1 MPEKGRRLPIRQDH
15 CKSTFIFIFASPF
28 YFFYCQAYLEE
39 IKEIKDEEA
48 KKKGEE
54 VKNLTKTE
62 ETAEE
67 TKAENPAEEPKDD
80 EANILNSE
88 AKKVILETTFE
99 NPTPTEIQQIVKN
112 ESKPLAEK
120 KED

>member
-1 MPEKGRRLPIRQDH
+1 MPEKGRKLHIRQDH
-15 CKSTFIFIFASPF
+15 CTSTFIFIFASPF
-28 YFFYCQAYLEE
+28 YFFYCQAYLEV

-54 VKNLTKTE
+54 VKNLTKAE

-67 TKAENPAEEPKDD
+67 TKAENPAEESK
-80 EANILNSE
+80 EANILESE
-88 AKKVILETTFE
+88 AKKIILETTFE

>member
-1 MPEKGRRLPIRQDH
+1 MRDSYYARERKEAAYQARSLHIYNVD
-15 CKSTFIFIFASPF
+15 STFIFIFASPF

-54 VKNLTKTE
+54 VKNLTKAE

-67 TKAENPAEEPKDD
+67 TKAENPVEESKDK
-80 EANILNSE
+80 EANILD
-88 AKKVILETTFE
+88 L
-99 NPTPTEIQQIVKN
+99 
-112 ESKPLAEK
+112 EK
-120 KED
+120 KEII

>member
-1 MPEKGRRLPIRQDH
+1 MPEKGRRLHIRQDH
-15 CKSTFIFIFASPF
+15 CTSTFIFVLASPF
-28 YFFYCQAYLEE
+28 YFLYSQAYLEE

-48 KKKGEE
+48 KKKGKE

-67 TKAENPAEEPKDD
+67 TKAENPAEESKDD
-80 EANILNSE
+80 EANILDSE
-88 AKKVILETTFE
+88 AMKVILETTFE